1 MSASFEIE
9 TTETPV
15 EGGYTVAMHVLTA
28 NEIEPQVFVF
38 SMDDTFS
45 HVATTRDMMNFPNSR
60 AYAVENNLPF
70 YRDVQMSLTLQ
81 SPALARTAREAL
93 DSRLAGLLAE
103 WNAQPTPAFGEHF
116 TKVYE

>member
-1 MSASFEIE
+1 MSAQLGVE
-9 TTETPV
+9 TTETTT
-15 EGGYTVAMHVLTA
+15 ETGYVVSMRVLTA
-28 NEIEPQVFVF
+28 NGIEPQVFVF
-38 SMDDTFS
+38 SLDDVFS
-45 HVATTRDMMNFPNSR
+45 HVATTRDMANFPNSR

-70 YRDVQMSLTLQ
+70 YRDVRMSLTLQ